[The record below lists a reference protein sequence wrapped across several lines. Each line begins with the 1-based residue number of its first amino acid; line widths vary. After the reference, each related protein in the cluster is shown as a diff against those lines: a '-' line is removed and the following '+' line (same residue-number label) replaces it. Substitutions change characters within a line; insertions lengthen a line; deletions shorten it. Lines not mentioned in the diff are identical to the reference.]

1 MCSAHAYHVS
11 PPFAP
16 EPSWYGAVVPCHSHK
31 LASKNALCARTSHKS
46 TGIRGT
52 LLGIVESHT
61 RHHFWHA
68 KLVVSVPSGAY
79 LDNSSKAHS
88 L

>member
-16 EPSWYGAVVPCHSHK
+16 EPSWSCAVVPCHSHK
-31 LASKNALCARTSHKS
+31 FASKSALCVRTSHKS

-52 LLGIVESHT
+52 PLGIVGRHT
-61 RHHFWHA
+61 RHHCWHA
-68 KLVVSVPSGAY
+68 KLVVSVPSGAH
-79 LDNSSKAHS
+79 LVNSSKAHS